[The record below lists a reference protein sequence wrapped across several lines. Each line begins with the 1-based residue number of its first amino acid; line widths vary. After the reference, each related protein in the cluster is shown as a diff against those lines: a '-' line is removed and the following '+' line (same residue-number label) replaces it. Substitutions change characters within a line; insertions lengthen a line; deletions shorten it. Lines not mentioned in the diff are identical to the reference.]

1 MSALKSITQSLD
13 EEPVAIYD
21 VSDDPRIQYPEAAQ
35 QEGIAS
41 IMAVPIVINTKLI
54 GALRVY
60 TSEPWE
66 VTLEDVSFVQALAQ
80 LAGMAIEMSRLYQGQ
95 KEAIGILKQMREAQ
109 NVRTKRM
116 TPYEG
121 VPVSAPLKKRSKS
134 AV

>member
-1 MSALKSITQSLD
+1 
-13 EEPVAIYD
+13 
-21 VSDDPRIQYPEAAQ
+21 
-35 QEGIAS
+35 
-41 IMAVPIVINTKLI
+41 MAVPIVINTKLI

-66 VTLEDVSFVQALAQ
+66 VTLDDVSFVQALAQ

-109 NVRTKRM
+109 NARTKRM

-121 VPVSAPLKKRSKS
+121 VPVSVPLKKRSRR
-134 AV
+134 AA